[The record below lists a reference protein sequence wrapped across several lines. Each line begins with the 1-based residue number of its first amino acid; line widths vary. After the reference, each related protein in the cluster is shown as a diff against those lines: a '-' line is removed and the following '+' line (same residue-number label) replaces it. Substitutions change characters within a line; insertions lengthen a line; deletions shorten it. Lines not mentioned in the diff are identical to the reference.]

1 MEKTIKT
8 IIGILIIV
16 ALSLGYFIL
25 KQINPSSTQIEPMKT
40 PLAHVSSSP
49 TETSVGTTL
58 PMPSPTKGTSA
69 PTPPAIPMAMPSLTS
84 DQQLVL
90 KPPPSGSQKEAM
102 KEYSIAVQRLAVD
115 AKTIEIGQGCFANPI
130 VVRAKQGSQ
139 LTITNKDSR
148 HHELNFDG
156 PSKIG
161 IVAGHSETITINFS
175 HGPGFYGYGCDPS
188 SRTGK
193 VVGVLVVQ

>member
-8 IIGILIIV
+8 IIGILVIV

-25 KQINPSSTQIEPMKT
+25 KQMNPSPTQIEPLRT

-49 TETSVGTTL
+49 METPVGTTL
-58 PMPSPTKGTSA
+58 PMPLPTKGTPT
-69 PTPPAIPMAMPSLTS
+69 PTPPAIPMATPSLTS

-90 KPPPSGSQKEAM
+90 KPPPSGSQKEAIGA
-102 KEYSIAVQRLAVD
+102 YFNAVQKLAVD

-139 LTITNKDSR
+139 LTIINKDSR
-148 HHELNFDG
+148 DHELNFDG
-156 PSKIG
+156 PSKVG
-161 IVAGHSETITINFS
+161 LVAGHSATISINFS
-175 HGPGFYGYGCDPS
+175 HGPGLYAYTCDPS
-188 SRTGK
+188 SPTGK
-193 VVGVLVVQ
+193 IVGVLTVQ